1 MTDSAMLKIH
11 RATEHVNELNA
22 MFQKKRPFT
31 YVLETNIKTG
41 QRATFARRNE
51 AVINR
56 AALICGD
63 VVHNIRS
70 ALDHAYW
77 EIVSPVATTDRE
89 RQNVQFPFCETEAR
103 LDEAIKT
110 RLADK
115 VSQAFYQALFDLKP
129 HGESGGNEFLA
140 LIHRLDILDKHKLLI
155 PTGDY
160 TRLSSEMLIKQVPD
174 FPSGFGIV
182 NCIFGQSHRDVSWSI
197 PPMNRGQRRS
207 AKIPESGI
215 LEQELN
221 VPVEIVFTVTGSDR
235 FRPIIPT
242 LHKLIDVA
250 ETTVSIM
257 RNA

>member
-1 MTDSAMLKIH
+1 MTDNAMLKIH
-11 RATEHVNELNA
+11 RATEHFNELNA
-22 MFQKKRPFT
+22 LFQKKRPFT
-31 YVLETNIKTG
+31 YILETNTKTG
-41 QRATFARRNE
+41 QRATFAKRNE

-63 VVHNIRS
+63 VVHNIRA

-77 EIVSPVATTDRE
+77 EIVSPVATTDKEMR
-89 RQNVQFPFCETEAR
+89 NLQFPFSETEAR

-110 RLADK
+110 RLADR
-115 VSQAFYQALFDLKP
+115 VSPAFYQALLDLKP
-129 HGESGGNEFLA
+129 HGEPGGNEFLA
-140 LIHRLDILDKHKLLI
+140 LIHKLDILDKHKLLI

-174 FPSGFGIV
+174 FPRGLGNCGFGQ
-182 NCIFGQSHRDVSWSI
+182 NHRDVAWSI

-221 VPVEIVFTVTGSDR
+221 VPVDIVFTVAGCVH
-235 FRPIIPT
+235 FRPVIPT
-242 LHKLIDVA
+242 LHNLIDAA
-250 ETTVSIM
+250 ETTVRVM
-257 RNA
+257 KNA